1 MFQRFHRGETSKP
14 LNKFSLM
21 KHKKRV
27 ATRYAQNEE
36 HLEILREL
44 LNLEDTQLTDE
55 ESDNSTDLEH
65 FDFTL

>member
-1 MFQRFHRGETSKP
+1 
-14 LNKFSLM
+14 M
-21 KHKKRV
+21 KYKKRV

-55 ESDNSTDLEH
+55 DSDNSTDLEH